1 MKSILYIDDEPNIL
15 EAYAL
20 MLEHNGYT
28 VFKAQDGN
36 EGLKIMLSEEIDL
49 VLSDIN
55 MPKKN
60 GLTLIKQIR
69 RILRYRNVPVVILS
83 AVGTKHN
90 VFKGVELGVD
100 SFLTKP
106 CDKERLLTTIEN
118 ALCSENR
125 IRSASVLKKR
135 SSHSA
140 GGTPGHAKILLS
152 YNGAQVTDSINE
164 YLSERYCNVY
174 VEADTGKINELIHKK
189 GIELLILE
197 VNDSSNSYFKYL
209 FDRYDQSEYIEIPT
223 IVITEKKE
231 DLALFFEGFD
241 IKIDKIISKPFEYKQ
256 LTAAISQLLSEG
268 CIKSKC
274 SESIAILRSKLKDV
288 KSKEA
293 TLKTMH
299 RRIIY
304 RLKKENYETINS
316 EQIARFDKLRL
327 VVENNK
333 KINYHLT
340 KITGIS
346 RQFLYEKRKIVNS
359 ISKIQTK
366 QKNIHTFTNY
376 FRTRVN
382 QVV

>member
-1 MKSILYIDDEPNIL
+1 MENRFILKLNSNKYSRVKTGFIHRNITACIRLGGFFIILNNTGTYFAVLFSKVPFCHQSVPEILAMKSILYIDDEPNIL

-152 YNGAQVTDSINE
+152 Y
-164 YLSERYCNVY
+164 
-174 VEADTGKINELIHKK
+174 K
-189 GIELLILE
+189 
-197 VNDSSNSYFKYL
+197 
-209 FDRYDQSEYIEIPT
+209 
-223 IVITEKKE
+223 
-231 DLALFFEGFD
+231 
-241 IKIDKIISKPFEYKQ
+241 
-256 LTAAISQLLSEG
+256 
-268 CIKSKC
+268 
-274 SESIAILRSKLKDV
+274 
-288 KSKEA
+288 
-293 TLKTMH
+293 
-299 RRIIY
+299 
-304 RLKKENYETINS
+304 
-316 EQIARFDKLRL
+316 
-327 VVENNK
+327 
-333 KINYHLT
+333 
-340 KITGIS
+340 
-346 RQFLYEKRKIVNS
+346 
-359 ISKIQTK
+359 
-366 QKNIHTFTNY
+366 
-376 FRTRVN
+376 
-382 QVV
+382 